1 MYSPFA
7 YRNKWRASCN
17 QGFFINYEENL
28 QEDTILFQ
36 CIDFFFTLV
45 WNSTTRVI
53 ILIWCVVCP
62 KRLETR
68 NSFYFVN
75 SNMKCCVVLTP
86 PRTPCT
92 HLGKKYFAGSFQVK
106 CPHRSCKDSSGSF
119 PVTSL
124 MVHSVRIS
132 FKNVSGSLRSLW
144 KPYQNLRTWRHELT
158 MWHIQIRRWHSGRV
172 YSNMCL
178 WWM

>member
-1 MYSPFA
+1 MYRF
-7 YRNKWRASCN
+7 
-17 QGFFINYEENL
+17 
-28 QEDTILFQ
+28 
-36 CIDFFFTLV
+36 FFFTLV

-86 PRTPCT
+86 PRRTPCT

-144 KPYQNLRTWRHELT
+144 IPYQNLRTWRHELT

-172 YSNMCL
+172 YSNMRL